1 MGAIIPTIIYFI
13 AFFSMHM
20 YYKKTWKEMEDL
32 YNSSTEMKESLIKV
46 QRNQIENLKLLNNTN
61 LDLNKKLLNELK
73 ESKGD
78 PND

>member
-13 AFFSMHM
+13 AFFSMYM

-32 YNSSTEMKESLIKV
+32 YNSSTETKESLIKV

-78 PND
+78 LND